1 MADNKLSQLTA
12 ASSAAASDLLYL
24 VQSSTSKRITV
35 SNLFS
40 SAAFSNATINTGSI
54 TNVSISNATLS
65 NATLSNASITLA
77 NVAAPATA
85 ANTGTIGTV
94 VFDSNYVYVCVATN
108 TWKRANLNSW

>member
-65 NATLSNASITLA
+65 NASITLA

-85 ANTGTIGTV
+85 ANSGTIGTV
-94 VFDSNYVYVCVATN
+94 VFDSDYVYVCVATN

>member
-1 MADNKLSQLTA
+1 MADNKLSQLAA
-12 ASSAAASDLLYL
+12 ASSATASDLLYL

-35 SNLFS
+35 SNLFT

-54 TNVSISNATLS
+54 TNVTVS

-77 NVAAPATA
+77 NVAVPETA
-85 ANTGTIGTV
+85 ANSGTVGTV
-94 VFDSNYVYVCVATN
+94 VFDSDYVYVCVATN